1 MPKFLVFPVAIL
13 SQDVVMEGR
22 TTAEFCCPCTEASA
36 PRGVSFWVEL
46 VGLPGFPPILDGR
59 CARCGDRWVAC
70 AESTLLGWYG
80 VQRWVPGKGVE
91 FGGHIVARVK
101 STWELEDLS
110 SERQEE
116 LLELT
121 QSITQG
127 PSHG

>member
-1 MPKFLVFPVAIL
+1 MPQFLVFPVAIL

-22 TTAEFCCPCTEASA
+22 TTTEFCCPCTEASA

-46 VGLPGFPPILDGR
+46 VGLPGFPSILEGR

-91 FGGHIVARVK
+91 FGGQRWGALPGRLVLPVQPYGIFWAFSNHQIR
-101 STWELEDLS
+101 
-110 SERQEE
+110 
-116 LLELT
+116 
-121 QSITQG
+121 
-127 PSHG
+127 